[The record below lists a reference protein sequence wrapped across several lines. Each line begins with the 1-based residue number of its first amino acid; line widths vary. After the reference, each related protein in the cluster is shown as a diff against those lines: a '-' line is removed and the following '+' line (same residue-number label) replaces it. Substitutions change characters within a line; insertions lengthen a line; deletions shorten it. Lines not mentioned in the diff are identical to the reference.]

1 MASARGDTGGTEDA
15 SDVRGAQAA
24 SSRTPRVGPD
34 RLRHYD
40 NKVQRNAAYSRIR
53 KSIEKLCVK
62 LAVTCDCHSAAVF
75 FPQSGRCVT
84 TSTFAT
90 FIDALQMYLALE
102 QKRSKSKSY
111 AMMDFVEAYE
121 AFASEDA
128 GAAWLEAT
136 LARLEKIG
144 ISADVRERFG
154 SAYRGS
160 VLRYARGHRGLAVD
174 VAGRLE
180 KTLVDIISDLSTDDE
195 IVDLTIPDPPAP
207 TGIYS
212 SAFQAAARAA
222 VIAAIARPSTSGP
235 SPVAANQLEFGA
247 PAPTPLMPREAAA
260 FAARLFGSAVA
271 GTSTVGPFIGHA
283 L

>member
-1 MASARGDTGGTEDA
+1 
-15 SDVRGAQAA
+15 
-24 SSRTPRVGPD
+24 
-34 RLRHYD
+34 
-40 NKVQRNAAYSRIR
+40 
-53 KSIEKLCVK
+53 VK
-62 LAVTCDCHSAAVF
+62 LAVVCDCHSAAVF
-75 FPQSGRCVT
+75 FPPSGRCVT
-84 TSTFAT
+84 TSTFGT
-90 FIDALQMYLALE
+90 FIDALQIYLALE

-121 AFASEDA
+121 IFSSDDL

-154 SAYRGS
+154 GAYRGS

-207 TGIYS
+207 TGIPS

-222 VIAAIARPSTSGP
+222 AIAATSRSSASGP
-235 SPVAANQLEFGA
+235 SPVAANQVDFRTPALA
-247 PAPTPLMPREAAA
+247 PLTNREAAA
-260 FAARLFGSAVA
+260 FAAHLFGNAMA
-271 GTSTVGPFIGHA
+271 GTSTVGPFTGPGI
-283 L
+283 